1 MADPRRIIFDCDP
14 GVDDALALVLALNSG
29 AVEMAGITTVSGN
42 ISVGQT
48 TLNACRLLDYLGLE
62 VPVARGAARPLRVAP
77 RHASVHGEDGLGDSR
92 LLPVGSTRM
101 VEREAANGFIVR
113 AVESGVRTIVATGPL
128 TNIALAFQKN
138 RKVMERL
145 EELIIMG
152 GAVRAPGN
160 VDSRSEFN
168 FHSDPDAADYVLQS
182 ASVPKVLVP
191 LDVTHQVVL
200 TAADLAE
207 IGDSR
212 SGRLVKSI
220 VGRYQRGY
228 AGSGLAGSP
237 LHDPLAMGFC
247 IDPTFLELQPTYL
260 RVETT
265 GTYTRGAC
273 VPEDRPWVHKRANVK
288 VAVGVDSQRFLEYF
302 KETASR

>member
-1 MADPRRIIFDCDP
+1 MNNKSAAADQK
-14 GVDDALALVLALNSG
+14 ALAA
-29 AVEMAGITTVSGN
+29 
-42 ISVGQT
+42 GQT
-48 TLNACRLLDYLGLE
+48 ADQANQNATQASNRVTSLAGTVENLD
-62 VPVARGAARPLRVAP
+62 
-77 RHASVHGEDGLGDSR
+77 
-92 LLPVGSTRM
+92 
-101 VEREAANGFIVR
+101 N
-113 AVESGVRTIVATGPL
+113 
-128 TNIALAFQKN
+128 
-138 RKVMERL
+138 
-145 EELIIMG
+145 
-152 GAVRAPGN
+152 N

-191 LDVTHQVVL
+191 LDVTHQVLL

-265 GTYTRGAC
+265 GTYTRG
-273 VPEDRPWVHKRANVK
+273 P
-288 VAVGVDSQRFLEYF
+288 
-302 KETASR
+302 ASRRTGRGCTRGPTSRSPSAWIRSGSSSTSRRRHRDRSPGRRTGHRGRRGLNP

>member
-1 MADPRRIIFDCDP
+1 M
-14 GVDDALALVLALNSG
+14 
-29 AVEMAGITTVSGN
+29 
-42 ISVGQT
+42 
-48 TLNACRLLDYLGLE
+48 
-62 VPVARGAARPLRVAP
+62 
-77 RHASVHGEDGLGDSR
+77 
-92 LLPVGSTRM
+92 
-101 VEREAANGFIVR
+101 R

-152 GAVRAPGN
+152 GAVHAPGN

-191 LDVTHQVVL
+191 LDVTHKVL
-200 TAADLAE
+200 LTPADLSE

-220 VGRYQRGY
+220 VGRYQKGY
-228 AGSGLAGSP
+228 AGFGPGRQPAPRPSGDGLLHRRDLPEAAADVPSSRDLRRIHSRGVRPGREALDAQEGQRQGS
-237 LHDPLAMGFC
+237 HRRGFSE
-247 IDPTFLELQPTYL
+247 IPRVLQEDSVEIVRAPD
-260 RVETT
+260 RGHGPRETT
-265 GTYTRGAC
+265 QTQPIKPGTDFG
-273 VPEDRPWVHKRANVK
+273 
-288 VAVGVDSQRFLEYF
+288 
-302 KETASR
+302 